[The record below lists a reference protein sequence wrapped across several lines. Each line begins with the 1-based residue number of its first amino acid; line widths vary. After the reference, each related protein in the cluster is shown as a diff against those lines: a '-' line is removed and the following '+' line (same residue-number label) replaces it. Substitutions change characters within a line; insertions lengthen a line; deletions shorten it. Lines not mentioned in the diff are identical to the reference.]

1 MNNLAVHLLM
11 RSKNNDISF
20 GRTECLTY
28 VICYQTLH
36 KLPSLLN
43 GDRVTVLN
51 FFFIPDGSNIT

>member
-1 MNNLAVHLLM
+1 M

-36 KLPSLLN
+36 KLSSLLN